1 MIRSVNLSQR
11 DRAVEFL
18 MQRGAM
24 RRVELSEV
32 GVHPET
38 LTRLVADG
46 TLTRVARGVYQL
58 ADAEIA
64 ASHDLAEIA
73 KLIPKGVISLV
84 SALQFHELTHHMPS
98 RVWVA
103 INTKARKP
111 KLEYPPTR
119 IVRFGERALS
129 LGVQFHTIDRVP
141 VPIFDPAKTVVDCFR
156 FRRLVGLDVSLEGL
170 HNVVRSGKAKP
181 SELVGYAREIRIWSV
196 LRPYLEAVVADGA

>member
-11 DRAVEFL
+11 DRAVEIL
-18 MQRGAM
+18 MQRGVM

-58 ADAEIA
+58 ADAEIT

-84 SALQFHELTHHMPS
+84 SALQFHELTLHMPS

-129 LGVQFHTIDRVP
+129 LGVQIHTIDRVP

-196 LRPYLEAVVADGA
+196 LRPYLKAVVADGA